1 MPKRVCSV
9 CENAKKYLTFFE
21 KNFSFWY
28 NGHIKSSFHNAAE
41 KLSPEGQKFLAHFW
55 KRIAHT
61 QNFQQIFFLPSSL
74 VETYISVLAI
84 LLEDFWQKTE
94 KVCTINEN
102 LKKVQFSRKS
112 SLKCSSGHVVYCFYN
127 RKVFV
132 RCPKVT
138 EKSFFCRNAFL
149 KLYLLRHNMQFFQPC
164 RKKLEGRPNFFPVI
178 VRKRF
183 ESLNSIIENIFR
195 RIAPMD
201 M

>member
-1 MPKRVCSV
+1 MRECQKLSDFFR
-9 CENAKKYLTFFE
+9 KK
-21 KNFSFWY
+21 FSFWY

-41 KLSPEGQKFLAHFW
+41 KLSPEGQKLLAHFW

-61 QNFQQIFFLPSSL
+61 QFYQQFIFLPSFL

-84 LLEDFWQKTE
+84 LLEVFWQKTE

-102 LKKVQFSRKS
+102 LKKLQFSRKS

-149 KLYLLRHNMQFFQPC
+149 KWYLLRHKMQFFQPC
-164 RKKLEGRPNFFPVI
+164 RNKLEGRPYFFPVI
-178 VRKRF
+178 VRKRI
-183 ESLNSIIENIFR
+183 ESLNSIIANIFR
-195 RIAPMD
+195 RNVPMD

>member
-28 NGHIKSSFHNAAE
+28 NGHIKSSFDNAAE

-61 QNFQQIFFLPSSL
+61 QFFQQIIFLPSFL

-84 LLEDFWQKTE
+84 LLEVFWQKTE

-102 LKKVQFSRKS
+102 LKKLQFSRKS
-112 SLKCSSGHVVYCFYN
+112 SSKCSSGHVVYCFYN

-138 EKSFFCRNAFL
+138 DKSFFVDTLSSNYIYWDRKCSFFNPAG
-149 KLYLLRHNMQFFQPC
+149 KSLRERWIFFQ
-164 RKKLEGRPNFFPVI
+164 L
-178 VRKRF
+178 
-183 ESLNSIIENIFR
+183 
-195 RIAPMD
+195 
-201 M
+201 